1 MTWCVCVCVF
11 VCARVC
17 THVGYVF
24 LWDRSR
30 YWALCLSPRLSH
42 LPLLNQET
50 RTLEGGAASLLSG
63 ARRWDGTAVIPRMT
77 HMQTTGDEGGDGGWR
92 DATGSREAKWVT
104 YQHRT
109 FLGVLF
115 GRSGL
120 ALKRKET
127 DVPLMREERKRP
139 ARTEERTLQGRG
151 SCAWL
156 EGRV

>member
-1 MTWCVCVCVF
+1 ME
-11 VCARVC
+11 R
-17 THVGYVF
+17 
-24 LWDRSR
+24 R
-30 YWALCLSPRLSH
+30 YWKQGSKMGDLST
-42 LPLLNQET
+42 Q
-50 RTLEGGAASLLSG
+50 
-63 ARRWDGTAVIPRMT
+63 D
-77 HMQTTGDEGGDGGWR
+77 
-92 DATGSREAKWVT
+92 
-104 YQHRT
+104 
-109 FLGVLF
+109 FFGVLF